1 MGKTVAWGGYFVI
14 REDGEVMEIMEK
26 REIQNEQARRLRKRG
41 IGYKRIAAIT
51 DLDREAVRYVCRD
64 IEAGEDDGVA
74 DKMESGKAC
83 LFCGEPLPTTSG
95 PGRHRRF
102 CCEECRRFYW
112 KLHRSQ
118 GKRKDIHIQA
128 CAFCGKT
135 FEVYGK
141 TRHKYC
147 CHEHYL
153 LHRNEYKVP
162 EYKGK
167 RRLDFLRHMKESLLA
182 IAGNKSEHVTMR
194 GG

>member
-1 MGKTVAWGGYFVI
+1 
-14 REDGEVMEIMEK
+14 MEK
-26 REIQNEQARRLRKRG
+26 REIQNEQARRLRKWG

-51 DLDREAVRYVCRD
+51 GLDREAVRYVCRG

-74 DKMESGKAC
+74 EKMESGEAC
-83 LFCGEPLPTTSG
+83 LFCGELLQPTIG

-112 KLHRSQ
+112 KLHRSRA
-118 GKRKDIHIQA
+118 KRKDVHIQV
-128 CAFCGKT
+128 CAYCGKT

-141 TRHKYC
+141 TRRKYC

-153 LHRNEYKVP
+153 LHRNVSKVP
-162 EYKGK
+162 EYKGQK
-167 RRLDFLRHMKESLLA
+167 RLDFLRHIKDSLLA
-182 IAGNKSEHVTMR
+182 MVGNKSEHGAMR